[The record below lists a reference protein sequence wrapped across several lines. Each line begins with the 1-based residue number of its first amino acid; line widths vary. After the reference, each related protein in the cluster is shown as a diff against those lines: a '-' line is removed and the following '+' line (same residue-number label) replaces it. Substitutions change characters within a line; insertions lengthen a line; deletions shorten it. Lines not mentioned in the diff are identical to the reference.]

1 MICPTNT
8 TIDVINIFCSSFLL
22 MFLPPAHHIFLS
34 SYHLDHHHHHHNHV
48 TAIQK
53 RCRSMFL
60 PPVCP
65 IFSFVHQPCP
75 LQQLPGVFFSPKTI
89 HVLACVFV
97 FFPSMMICVLTHVF
111 VFFLPKP
118 IHTTEYVCICILPTQ
133 DNTRVQVC
141 ICLTTSQPRFIHNF
155 LQLVFKEPC
164 FPISEHSLLTQP
176 ILPLEPTNRMED
188 LVLMPH
194 D

>member
-1 MICPTNT
+1 MMERGGDRRWPTPLHAWLKVIIIAIVIIIVIIRDVIVITINDQYQLQVITIVITIIIDIITMICPTNT

-65 IFSFVHQPCP
+65 IFSFVYQPCP

-89 HVLACVFV
+89 HVLA
-97 FFPSMMICVLTHVF
+97 
-111 VFFLPKP
+111 
-118 IHTTEYVCICILPTQ
+118 
-133 DNTRVQVC
+133 
-141 ICLTTSQPRFIHNF
+141 
-155 LQLVFKEPC
+155 
-164 FPISEHSLLTQP
+164 
-176 ILPLEPTNRMED
+176 
-188 LVLMPH
+188 
-194 D
+194 

>member
-1 MICPTNT
+1 M
-8 TIDVINIFCSSFLL
+8 INIKATPRLVKGHRHCNHHHYHHNLFVSSSSSS
-22 MFLPPAHHIFLS
+22 HH
-34 SYHLDHHHHHHNHV
+34 DHHNPHHV
-48 TAIQK
+48 RAIQK

-60 PPVCP
+60 PPVYP
-65 IFSFVHQPCP
+65 IFSFVYQPCP
-75 LQQLPGVFFSPKTI
+75 LQQLPDVFFSPKTI

-97 FFPSMMICVLTHVF
+97 FFPSMMISVLTHVF